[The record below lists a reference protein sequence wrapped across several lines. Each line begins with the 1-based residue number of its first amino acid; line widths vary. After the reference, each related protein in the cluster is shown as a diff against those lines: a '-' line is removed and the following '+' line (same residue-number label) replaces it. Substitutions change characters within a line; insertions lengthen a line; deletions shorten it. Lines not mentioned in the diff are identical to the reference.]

1 MQYATESA
9 LFEHMKV
16 HEEKKSLW
24 MADKMNKNWTGGL

>member
-16 HEEKKSLW
+16 HEDKKCLRI
-24 MADKMNKNWTGGL
+24 ADKRNKNWTGGL